1 MIVPLA
7 EGTLDAVRYCNL
19 IIRLAREDVE
29 FHAALK
35 FYSGLCGFLV
45 SGSSWTEVQ
54 CLTGLCPLWVKS
66 GHSARFDRCPLYPRK
81 WSASSAS
88 ALSQKR
94 TFASAR
100 TVCLLWAITGL
111 MHYSK
116 HQAGPFPRSVSC
128 TCLSSALLTNSTESI
143 AAPSWVRNCSI
154 ASFIGGGRS
163 PHQLI
168 T

>member
-1 MIVPLA
+1 MIGPLM

-54 CLTGLCPLWVKS
+54 CLTGLCPLWVIS

-88 ALSQKR
+88 ALRQKR
-94 TFASAR
+94 TFAFSCCDLPSAKDEASASCVSIRHHSLVTSASLIFFAWAR
-100 TVCLLWAITGL
+100 TAFVC
-111 MHYSK
+111 S
-116 HQAGPFPRSVSC
+116 SS
-128 TCLSSALLTNSTESI
+128 LSPA
-143 AAPSWVRNCSI
+143 
-154 ASFIGGGRS
+154 
-163 PHQLI
+163 
-168 T
+168 